1 MALVKTKKGAS
12 KPGGYAELKKTLLIV
27 ESPAKCGKFEKFLG
41 PGYKCLASYGH
52 ITSLA
57 SLKDV
62 DIENNFKP
70 AFKIIDSKRMNINRL
85 RSEIAKCSE
94 VILATDD
101 DREGEAIAW
110 HICQQFGLSVAT
122 TKRIIFHE
130 ITKPA
135 IVSAV
140 QNPTVINM
148 DVVNAAQARQVLDL
162 IVGFRISPMLWNNI
176 SRNSAKGL
184 SAGRCQTPALSLVFD
199 NYCEIK
205 KAPGRQVYNTTG
217 YFTSMNIAFAL
228 NKNHDS
234 KEAMESFLEDS
245 CEHDHVFS
253 KKNERNTTKNPPK
266 PFTTSGLQ
274 QMANNEMRASPKDTM
289 AMCQKL
295 YEAGYIT
302 YMRTDSPV
310 YSKEFI
316 AKAKKYIEGQYGNEY
331 VREDIDSLSENKK
344 SASKKKGKEK
354 ETKEKG
360 KETKG
365 KETKGK
371 KEKTDNAQEA
381 HEAIRPTKVEV
392 TEITNDMNDVLTAR
406 ERKLYKLIWRNTVE
420 SCMSPAKYKALTCVV
435 SAAEESEFRSSQEQV
450 VFPGWKK
457 VAGYIEEN
465 KEYALFKNLKN
476 NQTMEY
482 DKIISKVTL
491 KDVKTHYTEAK
502 LVQLLEE
509 QGIGRPST
517 FSSLVEKIQ
526 ERGYVKCE
534 NVKGKKLNCYDF
546 ELTQEELIEHENE
559 REFGNEKNKLVI
571 QNLGIIVIE
580 FLLQHFHALFNYDY
594 TRTMEERL
602 DIIAKGNSV
611 WHELCRNCYDEISS
625 LSSNSGLI
633 VNKTK
638 EERQIYKIDEK
649 HTYMVAKYGPVVK
662 FEHNGKTLF
671 KTVKKNVDY
680 QDIVSGKLK
689 LEDIL
694 DSKDDQTKRNGQELG
709 EINGKT
715 AYIKEG
721 RYGHYLEVGEK
732 KVSLKGIENVNT
744 LTIEDVRKIIEETP
758 KEVMRKI
765 SEDATLRKSKYGFYI
780 FYKPPTWNK
789 PKFISLKMFKEDPE
803 TCEVEKLVAFLPKK
817 K

>member
-1 MALVKTKKGAS
+1 MALV
-12 KPGGYAELKKTLLIV
+12 KKTLLIV

-70 AFKIIDSKRMNINRL
+70 SFKIIDSKRMNINRL
-85 RSEIAKCSE
+85 RTEIARCDE

-110 HICQQFGLSVAT
+110 HICQQFNLPVAT

-135 IVSAV
+135 IVAAV

-148 DVVNAAQARQVLDL
+148 NMVNAAQARQVLDL
-162 IVGFRISPMLWNNI
+162 VVGFRISPMLWNNI

-184 SAGRCQTPALSLVFD
+184 SAGRCQTPALALVYD
-199 NYCEIK
+199 NYCAIK

-217 YFTSMNIAFAL
+217 YFTKLNIPFQL
-228 NKNHDS
+228 NKNHES
-234 KEAMESFLEDS
+234 KETMETFLEAS
-245 CEHDHVFS
+245 CEFQHVFS
-253 KKNERNTTKNPPK
+253 KKTERNTTKNPPK
-266 PFTTSGLQ
+266 PFTTSSLQ
-274 QMANNEMRASPKDTM
+274 QMANNELRASPKDTM

-295 YEAGYIT
+295 YEAGFIT
-302 YMRTDSPV
+302 YMRTDSAV

-316 AKAKKYIEGQYGNEY
+316 AKAKKYIENAYGDEY

-344 SASKKKGKEK
+344 SGAKKETKKIKKKGGPGDTSPEK
-354 ETKEKG
+354 K
-360 KETKG
+360 
-365 KETKGK
+365 
-371 KEKTDNAQEA
+371 DNAQEA
-381 HEAIRPTKVEV
+381 HEAIRPTNVEV
-392 TEITNDMNDVLTAR
+392 TEITDDLNDVLSAR

-420 SCMSPAKYKALTCVV
+420 SCMAAAKYKSLTCVV

-457 VAGYIEEN
+457 VAGFVEEN
-465 KEYALFKNLKN
+465 KEYALFKAMKN
-476 NQTMEY
+476 NQPIDY
-482 DKIISKVTL
+482 YKIVSKVTL

-509 QGIGRPST
+509 KGIGRPST

-534 NVKGKKLNCYDF
+534 NVQGKTLKCYDF
-546 ELTQEELIEHENE
+546 ELTQEELLENENE

-580 FLLQHFHALFNYDY
+580 FLLKHFEALFNYDY
-594 TRTMEERL
+594 TRTMEDKL
-602 DIIAKGNSV
+602 DIIAKGDAV
-611 WHELCRNCYDEISS
+611 WHELCRNCYDEITA
-625 LSSNSGLI
+625 LSNSSGL
-633 VNKTK
+633 VTNKTK
-638 EERQIYKIDEK
+638 EERQIHQIDAH

-662 FEHNGKTLF
+662 YEKNGKTIF
-671 KTVKKNVDY
+671 KPVKKNIDY
-680 QDIVSGKLK
+680 QDIVSGKLS
-689 LEDIL
+689 LTDIL
-694 DSKDDQTKRNGQELG
+694 ENKEETQKRRGIELG
-709 EINGKT
+709 EIDGEVV
-715 AYIKEG
+715 YIKEG
-721 RYGHYLEVGEK
+721 RYGHFVEVGERK
-732 KVSLKGIENVNT
+732 LSLKDKDVENVNLLT
-744 LTIEDVRKIIEETP
+744 LEDVRKLLNDTP
-758 KEVMRKI
+758 KEIKRRI
-765 SEDATLRKSKYGFYI
+765 TEHATLRKGKYGFYI
-780 FYKPPTWNK
+780 FYKLPTWKK
-789 PKFISLKMFKEDPE
+789 PQFISLKTFKEDPE
-803 TCEVEKLVAFLPKK
+803 TCDLEKLEALVPKPK
-817 K
+817 